1 MQRPTDPPRD
11 EDAGA
16 GPAAFAAVTAAP
28 VAERPCGA
36 DGVGAAIE
44 AIAVRRHGPGAP
56 GSTAERIRRVV
67 VLTSTLET
75 FFGAVPSADVADVT
89 AVNGL
94 GYVALKAADG
104 GWTTFEPPLA
114 HTFAHG
120 WSGVALQPEVAG
132 KVVLARYY
140 QRMLAVGNDGR
151 WSRTAYLP
159 NPPHR
164 VQYTPSGQVAVV
176 AGQQLLL
183 WDERVGENGG
193 IVQRAKV
200 RPLQGR
206 FAPQAA
212 AC

>member
-1 MQRPTDPPRD
+1 MERADTQVHRPADPPRD
-11 EDAGA
+11 EDAA
-16 GPAAFAAVTAAP
+16 VGPTAFAAVTAAL

-36 DGVGAAIE
+36 VGVGAAIE
-44 AIAVRRHGPGAP
+44 TLAVRHHGPCAP
-56 GSTAERIRRVV
+56 GAT
-67 VLTSTLET
+67 
-75 FFGAVPSADVADVT
+75 DVA

-94 GYVALKAADG
+94 GCVALKAADS
-104 GWTTFEPPLA
+104 GWTALAPPPA
-114 HTFAHG
+114 HTFEHG
-120 WSGVALQPEVAG
+120 WSGVALPPDVAG
-132 KVVLARYY
+132 KVALARYY
-140 QRMLAVGNDGR
+140 QRTLAVGHDGR
-151 WSRTAYLP
+151 WARTAYLP

-200 RPLQGR
+200 RPLKGG
-206 FAPQAA
+206 FATLTA